1 MTQMKT
7 QTLEYYLHDEWD
19 AFRFELAGSLSGDGA
34 QSVYQAWRT
43 ALSITGDRPVIFDIS
58 FVVEADERGRAL
70 PLLWQQNGARFI
82 AASPESRALAEPIL
96 GEALPASPAK
106 QGWLRRLIA
115 LILGRLTGSAV
126 ISTGADI
133 RHSFSASARHKN
145 DGFNAVSGSGR
156 SECRVP

>member
-43 ALSITGDRPVIFDIS
+43 ALSIVRDRPVIFDIT
-58 FVVEADERGRAL
+58 FVVEADERGRANL
-70 PLLWQQNGARFI
+70 LLWHQNGARII
-82 AASPESRALAEPIL
+82 AASPESRALAGPIL
-96 GEALPASPAK
+96 DKALPAPPAK
-106 QGWLRRLIA
+106 QGWLQRLSA
-115 LILGRLTGSAV
+115 LLQRRLTGFAV
-126 ISTGADI
+126 VSVGAGN
-133 RHSFSASARHKN
+133 RYSFSASARHKS
-145 DGFNAVSGSGR
+145 DGFTAVSDSGR